1 MTDDLIAS
9 LQKYIANEV
18 LDQPK
23 RVIQP
28 DESLLAS
35 GLIDSFHLVD
45 LALFI
50 EDTTGV
56 LISDSD
62 LNTNVFDTL
71 DQLTALINQR
81 RSSK

>member
-1 MTDDLIAS
+1 MTDDVLAS

-35 GLIDSFHLVD
+35 GVIDSFHLVD

-50 EDTTGV
+50 EDITGV
-56 LISDSD
+56 VISDSD

-71 DQLTALINQR
+71 DELITLINQR
-81 RSSK
+81 RTSK

>member
-1 MTDDLIAS
+1 MTDNVLAS
-9 LQKYIANEV
+9 LQKYIAHEV
-18 LDQPK
+18 LDEPN

-50 EDTTGV
+50 EDITGV

-62 LNTNVFDTL
+62 LNSNVFDTL
-71 DQLTALINQR
+71 NQLTALINQR
-81 RSSK
+81 RTAK

>member
-1 MTDDLIAS
+1 MTDDVLAS

-35 GLIDSFHLVD
+35 GVIDSFHLVD

-50 EDTTGV
+50 EDITGV
-56 LISDSD
+56 VISDSD

-71 DQLTALINQR
+71 DELIALINQR
-81 RSSK
+81 RTSK